1 MAYVFDDRVQEAST
15 SAGTGSITLAG
26 NITGFVRFADA
37 PMVVGDTCIAFVE
50 GVDGAGVPTG
60 EWEIGEYTYSATNTL
75 ARPTTPIASSNAGAV
90 VNFSAGTKRV
100 SMAFS
105 AQLLQQVKPPTLS
118 FASSTAEQVI
128 ARWELPPNYL
138 FEVGRACRAIAAV
151 QAANSGT
158 FIYRLR
164 IGTAGTTADGLVA
177 TISTTATQAANAQ
190 HTVEFLFSLASATT
204 VRGNGFGVFQAAL
217 LGTPTAANT
226 AVTVAPNARLYVS
239 ITVQTATAQVGTV
252 LAADLFKGG

>member
-15 SAGTGSITLAG
+15 STGTGAITLTG

-37 PMVVGDTCIAFVE
+37 PMAVGDTCIALIE
-50 GVDGAGVPTG
+50 AVDGSGVPTG
-60 EWEIGEYTYSATNTL
+60 EWEIGEATYSAANTL
-75 ARPTTPIASSNAGAV
+75 SRPASPIASSNGGAP
-90 VNFSAGTKRV
+90 VNFSAGSKRV
-100 SMAFS
+100 SMVFS
-105 AQLLQQVKPPTLS
+105 AQLLQQLKPPTLS

-138 FEVGRACRAIAAV
+138 FEVGRACRIIAAI
-151 QAANSGT
+151 QAAGAGT

-177 TISTTATQAANAQ
+177 TLSTSAAQAANAQ
-190 HTVEFLFSLASATT
+190 HTVEFLFALASATT
-204 VRGNGFGVFQAAL
+204 VRGNGFGVLQAAV
-217 LGTPTAANT
+217 LGTPTAANS
-226 AVTVAPNARLYVS
+226 AVTVAPAARLFVS
-239 ITVQTATAQVGTV
+239 LTVTTATAQVGTV